1 MNIFLS
7 GHFCV
12 NYVGE
17 GGGVNTYLGLIK
29 NFRAFHL
36 GPALAFNLNKY
47 GTSTMAREKAE
58 FLLKYR
64 FIDKNQPVLCAF
76 GEIDCRVH
84 VLRQAEKRGGD
95 FRPVVDEIASCYLE
109 FLKYLAREHQV
120 YVWGAVPSQSDT
132 SEINPNF
139 PRYGTEIQR
148 NLATEYFNGTMKNIC
163 NEHGFKFVSIFSSL
177 IDSNYR
183 TKREY
188 IADGC
193 HLSQKAWEFA
203 IPEFMKHGINV
214 EIISKESEK
223 NAVYF
228 RGANAGYSEYF
239 RLVQDV
245 KQSYGIML

>member
-1 MNIFLS
+1 
-7 GHFCV
+7 
-12 NYVGE
+12 
-17 GGGVNTYLGLIK
+17 
-29 NFRAFHL
+29 
-36 GPALAFNLNKY
+36 
-47 GTSTMAREKAE
+47 MAREKAE

-132 SEINPNF
+132 NKIDVNF

-214 EIISKESEK
+214 EVEIISKESEK
-223 NAVYF
+223 KRSIFQRCKRRIFRIFQIGARCKAILRYYAVKTHLYM
-228 RGANAGYSEYF
+228 RC
-239 RLVQDV
+239 
-245 KQSYGIML
+245 